1 MVMLNETPAGN
12 AAEIPVLEAR
22 TLEEAE
28 TLQRLMKEQQHTQKV
43 YNEPWR
49 GGHHE

>member
-12 AAEIPVLEAR
+12 AAEVPVLEAR
-22 TLEEAE
+22 TPEEAG
-28 TLQRLMKEQQHTQKV
+28 TLQRLRTEQQHTQKV
-43 YNEPWR
+43 YDEPWR